1 MISVQV
7 YMVFSAVV
15 FNVINEVLELNFWL
29 KKIATFMIA

>member
-1 MISVQV
+1 MISGQV
-7 YMVFSAVV
+7 YMV